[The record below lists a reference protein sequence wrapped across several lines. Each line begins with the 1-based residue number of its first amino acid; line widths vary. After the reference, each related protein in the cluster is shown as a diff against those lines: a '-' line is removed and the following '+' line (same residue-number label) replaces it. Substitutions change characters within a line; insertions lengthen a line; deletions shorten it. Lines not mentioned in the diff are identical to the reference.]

1 MAFAPIPEILDELK
15 AGRMIVLVDDERRE
29 NEGDLICA
37 AQFTTPDI
45 VNQMTKV
52 ARGMLCVAVSGP
64 LCDKLELAPQAAVNT
79 TQRGTALTVSV
90 DAQERYGIT
99 TGVSAF
105 DRATTIAKLADPQAQ
120 PHDFVRP
127 GHVNP
132 VRARDGGVLVRT
144 GQTEG
149 SVDLCK
155 LADLQPA
162 AAMIE
167 VMNDDGTMA
176 RRPELVKLCE
186 KLGLKMCSVADV
198 VAYRLS
204 RETLVRRGAERDLRS
219 AYGEFRLI
227 TYASG
232 VDPFPHVALCR
243 GRVGREPI
251 DQPVLVRVHAQNV
264 LGDVF
269 GDLANPTARSL
280 IQSLKLIDQA
290 DEGALLYIRQD
301 DLGAGLNH
309 LPGVCME
316 DRTTDRQAVEEVLTA
331 LRRDARFNVGI
342 GSQIIRDLGI
352 RRLRLLTDHP
362 QQYHAL
368 GGFDLQ
374 VSEFVPLGLAEGR

>member
-1 MAFAPIPEILDELK
+1 
-15 AGRMIVLVDDERRE
+15 
-29 NEGDLICA
+29 
-37 AQFTTPDI
+37 
-45 VNQMTKV
+45 
-52 ARGMLCVAVSGP
+52 
-64 LCDKLELAPQAAVNT
+64 
-79 TQRGTALTVSV
+79 
-90 DAQERYGIT
+90 
-99 TGVSAF
+99 
-105 DRATTIAKLADPQAQ
+105 
-120 PHDFVRP
+120 
-127 GHVNP
+127 

-155 LADLQPA
+155 LAGLEPA

-176 RRPELVKLCE
+176 RRPELLQLCE
-186 KLGLKMCSVADV
+186 KLNLKMCSVADV

-204 RETLVRRGAERDLRS
+204 RETLVRRAAERDLHS
-219 AYGEFRLI
+219 EYGAFHLI

-232 VDPFPHVALCR
+232 VDPFPHAALCR

-251 DQPVLVRVHAQNV
+251 DDPVLVRVHAQNV

-269 GDLANPTARSL
+269 GDLSNPTARSL
-280 IQSLKLIDQA
+280 IQSLKRIDQA
-290 DEGALLYIRQD
+290 GEGALIYIRQD

-309 LPGVCME
+309 LPGVSTE
-316 DRTTDRQAVEEVLTA
+316 GQSADRQAVDEVLTA

-368 GGFDLQ
+368 DGFDLE
-374 VSEFVPLGLAEGR
+374 VSEFVGLGVADDL